1 MKECVNENECLYL
14 DQHVSLSGHDC
25 ACCHCSGVWPNIRA
39 HKLGTR
45 SKCVK
50 NASRPPYVHVI
61 GEMIIYTLITLAS
74 LFWSRWVFGAQST
87 LVSNHKPPI
96 IERKNYST
104 GFWFCVAV
112 ECATMSHLRFCAE
125 EEVERSNKQV
135 LLIINHIDFDDIW
148 SGNQPNTS
156 MCHSYIQSYSR
167 MFVSRLVSDHITSL
181 TKRTIM
187 GQETH
192 LSHSFRTHPSYSSF
206 ICPLGH
212 FSSSSS
218 SSKNAKNGG

>member
-1 MKECVNENECLYL
+1 MCVCIPKGVMTRPLYIDDTAKMAPQKHEEQSQMQASKRVIAIQTPISFLNDWWKREPNRQNPREDMKKVWTKTSVCIWINMSPSVDMTMLVVI
-14 DQHVSLSGHDC
+14 DQEFDQ
-25 ACCHCSGVWPNIRA
+25 NIKA

-96 IERKNYST
+96 IERKSST

-135 LLIINHIDFDDIW
+135 LLII
-148 SGNQPNTS
+148 
-156 MCHSYIQSYSR
+156 
-167 MFVSRLVSDHITSL
+167 IT
-181 TKRTIM
+181 
-187 GQETH
+187 
-192 LSHSFRTHPSYSSF
+192 
-206 ICPLGH
+206 
-212 FSSSSS
+212 
-218 SSKNAKNGG
+218 